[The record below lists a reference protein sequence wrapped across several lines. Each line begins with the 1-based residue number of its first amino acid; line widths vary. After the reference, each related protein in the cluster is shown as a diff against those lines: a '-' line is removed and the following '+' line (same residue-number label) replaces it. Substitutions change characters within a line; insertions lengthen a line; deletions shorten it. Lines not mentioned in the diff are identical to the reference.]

1 MPIELSHSER
11 LRYAARAFGEQQLAE
26 RAAALL
32 ETGREDP
39 EFLGYLGGK
48 ASPGVIDGSWPR
60 YWAQSWGARALEYYW
75 VPSATRSVVAGLD
88 HEAWR
93 VRMVCARVCAVREI
107 AVPEKLSELTADKN
121 WRVRDAAAWALG
133 RVGESEHAG
142 ALILL
147 SADEDPKVRERAE
160 AALKAMAER
169 LDRPVDGLGAEPD
182 PVDEL
187 ADVEES
193 AEEEIAEEAA
203 EDEVVEEVAD
213 DIEADTAAE
222 EEFDPEVGEEAG
234 DGDDPK
240 NS

>member
-1 MPIELSHSER
+1 MRVPIELSHSER

-32 ETGREDP
+32 DTGREDP

-107 AVPEKLSELTADKN
+107 AVPEKLSALTADQN

-142 ALILL
+142 ALIIL
-147 SADEDPKVRERAE
+147 SGDDEPKVRERAE

-169 LDRPVDGLGAEPD
+169 LDRPVDDLGAEPD
-182 PVDEL
+182 PAEELDE
-187 ADVEES
+187 VEDS
-193 AEEEIAEEAA
+193 AEDEIAEEAI
-203 EDEVVEEVAD
+203 EDEVLDDVEAVA
-213 DIEADTAAE
+213 EANTAAE
-222 EEFDPEVGEEAG
+222 AEFDDPEAEEPA
-234 DGDDPK
+234 K
-240 NS
+240 S